1 MEKGDSVNLS
11 TKIPNPIRL
20 AWRNLKVNMDPA
32 SLVVILG
39 LPAMYLVF
47 MGTMFVSII
56 QTFVVGGVTYHY
68 TEFLAPGIV
77 AFQTV
82 MGGSVGGGMLWLDR
96 RFGMFSQILSGPFT
110 RSQYLL
116 GIICATTA
124 ASLIGAGVMMLISV
138 PLGAGFH
145 FSFLGLGL
153 VLLNLIVGGVFF
165 CAMMLFIA
173 AKVNSNNT
181 YNSIQI
187 LILFVIN
194 FVSSVFYPLTSSTP
208 WILREF
214 SYINP
219 LTYIAD
225 GIRAGLAPSYAVN
238 TLWQPTETVVLIV
251 ETIVMLVLAY
261 KTYAN
266 VKISTS

>member
-1 MEKGDSVNLS
+1 MS
-11 TKIPNPIRL
+11 TRIPNSVRL

-32 SLVVILG
+32 SLVVIIG
-39 LPAMYLVF
+39 LPAMYLIF
-47 MGTMFVSII
+47 LGTMFVSLV
-56 QTFVVGGVTYHY
+56 QNFEVNGVSYTYSSY
-68 TEFLAPGIV
+68 LAPGIV

-116 GIICATTA
+116 GIIEATTA
-124 ASLIGAGVMMLISV
+124 AVLAGSGVMMIIST
-138 PLGAGFH
+138 PLGSAFH
-145 FSFLGLGL
+145 FSLPGIGL
-153 VLLNLIVGGVFF
+153 VLLNLVVGGVFF
-165 CAMMLFIA
+165 CSLMLFIA
-173 AKVNSNNT
+173 AKVDSNNT

-194 FVSSVFYPLTSSTP
+194 FVSDVFYPLTNSTP
-208 WILREF
+208 WILKYL

-225 GIRAGLAPSYAVN
+225 GVRAGFAQPSDVFK
-238 TLWQPTETVVLIV
+238 LWYPEELVVLIM
-251 ETIVMLVLAY
+251 ETTLMLLLAY
-261 KTYAN
+261 RTYST